1 MSLRQATEVSEN
13 RRYSYRRK
21 VETFKVPKVVEA
33 GAVPAMIHY
42 VFEVR
47 PSLKFADLS
56 LQKGL
61 RCAPDTLPF
70 VETLAFGGSQ
80 RGGRPLQGSDQR
92 KCSGMRMELPQLVQ
106 PLVKQSR
113 PLLVYFKMI

>member
-1 MSLRQATEVSEN
+1 M
-13 RRYSYRRK
+13 
-21 VETFKVPKVVEA
+21 ETFKVPKVVEA

-70 VETLAFGGSQ
+70 VETLAFWWEPKRGAAIAGIRPEEVQWYENGTAPVGSTF
-80 RGGRPLQGSDQR
+80 G
-92 KCSGMRMELPQLVQ
+92 
-106 PLVKQSR
+106 
-113 PLLVYFKMI
+113 

>member
-1 MSLRQATEVSEN
+1 M
-13 RRYSYRRK
+13 
-21 VETFKVPKVVEA
+21 ETFKVPKVVEA

-61 RCAPDTLPF
+61 RFAPDTLPF
-70 VETLAFGGSQ
+70 VETLAFWWEPKRGAAIAGIRPEEVQWYENGTAPVGSTF
-80 RGGRPLQGSDQR
+80 G
-92 KCSGMRMELPQLVQ
+92 
-106 PLVKQSR
+106 
-113 PLLVYFKMI
+113 

>member
-1 MSLRQATEVSEN
+1 MGVFGQDTEVSEN

-56 LQKGL
+56 LQKGQ
-61 RCAPDTLPF
+61 RFAPECPTF
-70 VETLAFGGSQ
+70 
-80 RGGRPLQGSDQR
+80 R
-92 KCSGMRMELPQLVQ
+92 
-106 PLVKQSR
+106 
-113 PLLVYFKMI
+113 

>member
-56 LQKGL
+56 LQKGQ
-61 RCAPDTLPF
+61 RFAPECPTF
-70 VETLAFGGSQ
+70 
-80 RGGRPLQGSDQR
+80 R
-92 KCSGMRMELPQLVQ
+92 
-106 PLVKQSR
+106 
-113 PLLVYFKMI
+113 